1 MRKVYLE
8 GMLGEKFGTEW
19 NLAVN
24 SPAEA
29 MQAISAQRPGFKQFL
44 IEGENIQGYDVLVGD
59 EQVSL
64 DECMLVNPS
73 MSQTYT
79 FTPIIAGS
87 KNAGILMVLGVALI
101 AMTGGLAGIGIG
113 SAGGMF
119 GGATASAAAVSSR

>member
-29 MQAISAQRPGFKQFL
+29 VQAIAAQRSGFKQFL

-59 EQVSL
+59 EPVIYPLTTISNL
-64 DECMLVNPS
+64 IGCVLRA
-73 MSQTYT
+73 
-79 FTPIIAGS
+79 IIAFLS
-87 KNAGILMVLGVALI
+87 CHK
-101 AMTGGLAGIGIG
+101 
-113 SAGGMF
+113 
-119 GGATASAAAVSSR
+119 